1 MKQPLDS
8 LSFKKYPSTTAL
20 QCFEAAARNLSFTKA
35 AQELSMTQSAV
46 SKQVSQLED
55 MINTLLFYRVAQRI
69 TLTSAGKQYYVEVL
83 EILKHIETATI
94 SLMSNRNNSEVLKIT
109 SHPTFCARWLV
120 NALTGFNH
128 KNPLICL
135 EIKEQVG
142 PFFSEDHDVDIAFLY
157 GSGVWT
163 GMHSIKLFDEYCVAV
178 CTPEYLKIIK
188 SLEMSIDDVTLLHL
202 ISRPSAWHDY
212 FKQQSISIQSNFNG
226 PRFDTFYAII
236 SASLLGYGVALVP
249 QRLVEPEILSGKLVK
264 VWEYVAKGSSSYY
277 MSYPLTLENS
287 YRVKTMLSWIRDY
300 LDKHGEVDG
309 KK

>member
-20 QCFEAAARNLSFTKA
+20 QCFEASARNLSFTKA
-35 AQELSMTQSAV
+35 AQELNMTQSAV
-46 SKQVSQLED
+46 SKQVSQLEE
-55 MINTLLFYRVAQRI
+55 MINTPLFYRAAQRI
-69 TLTSAGKQYYVEVL
+69 TLTPVGKRYYIEVL
-83 EILKHIETATI
+83 EILKHIETATV
-94 SLMSNRNNSEVLKIT
+94 SLMSNKNNSEVLKIT

-120 NALTGFNH
+120 HALTGFNH
-128 KNPLICL
+128 KHPLICL

-163 GMHSIKLFDEYCVAV
+163 GMHSVKLFDEYCVAV
-178 CTPEYLKIIK
+178 CTPEYLKRIQ
-188 SLEMSIDDVTLLHL
+188 SLDMNIGDVTLLHL
-202 ISRPSAWHDY
+202 ISRPSAWYDY

-264 VWEYVAKGSSSYY
+264 VWDYVAKGSCSYY

-287 YRVKTMLSWIRDY
+287 YRVKTMLSWIREY
-300 LDKHGEVDG
+300 LEKYGEVDG
-309 KK
+309 IK